1 MQSRAIDSDSDEAQV
16 KVNRERKERKFKK
29 EPKEEPEES
38 SPNKANENSIMSF
51 VSDFFR
57 FLVISL
63 LLFFLLSVEM
73 NTKLNHIGILFLLSV
88 GTHSGFNKV

>member
-16 KVNRERKERKFKK
+16 KENRERKKGKIKK
-29 EPKEEPEES
+29 EPKAEPEES
-38 SPNKANENSIMSF
+38 RPNKANENSIMSF

-63 LLFFLLSVEM
+63 LL
-73 NTKLNHIGILFLLSV
+73 LFLTFSR
-88 GTHSGFNKV
+88 NEY